1 MRKIKKRG
9 LSPVVAT
16 VLLVSV
22 VIVLALIIFLWARG
36 FLSERVQKFDSAI
49 ELSCDNVDFVAGIS
63 FGPDNDKYL
72 DLKNNGN
79 VPIYGVII
87 KEIDKGSIEVK
98 EVFGS
103 TLNVGESKEI
113 EIDELSL
120 EGDRLLVVPILLGKA
135 GSERVS
141 YTCDDAYGYPVDL

>member
-1 MRKIKKRG
+1 MRKIEKKG

-49 ELSCDNVDFVAGIS
+49 ELSCDNVDFVAGVT
-63 FGPDNDKYL
+63 PDRENL

-79 VPIYGVII
+79 VPIYGVIV
-87 KEIDKGSIEVK
+87 KEIGRGSVEVK

-103 TLNVGESKEI
+103 TLNVGESR
-113 EIDELSL
+113 EIDIRELDIGSA
-120 EGDRLLVVPILLGKA
+120 ERLLVVPILLGKS

-141 YTCDDAYGYPVDL
+141 YTCDDSFGYPVEL